1 MKVLVINGSPK
12 KEGNTK
18 IALDIMK
25 EELIK
30 LGIEVEDF
38 HVGSK
43 INGCLGCM
51 KCTEMLNGTCII
63 KNDVVNE
70 AVQKIIE
77 SDGVILSSPTYY
89 ANISGTMKSFL
100 DRVFFVAGVNGG
112 LFRHKVGA
120 SISPVRRAGA
130 VETISALDKYF
141 TISEMFTSTSTYWN
155 MIYGATPGEVLKD
168 EEGIQTIKTLA
179 KNMGF
184 LLKSLD
190 LGKKAGLAPEQEVR
204 ISTNFIR

>member
-1 MKVLVINGSPK
+1 MKVLAINGSPR

-25 EELIK
+25 DELTK
-30 LGIEVEDF
+30 LGIEVEEF

-51 KCTEMLNGTCII
+51 KCTEMLNETCII
-63 KNDVVNE
+63 KNDIVNE
-70 AVQKIIE
+70 AIQKIIE
-77 SDGVILSSPTYY
+77 SDGIILSSPTYY

-141 TISEMFTSTSTYWN
+141 TISEMFVSSSTYWN
-155 MIYGATPGEVLKD
+155 MIYGAVPGEVSQD
-168 EEGIQTIKTLA
+168 EEGIQTVRILA

-190 LGKKAGLAPEQEVR
+190 LGKKAGLVPEKEEK
-204 ISTNFIR
+204 IMTNFVR

>member
-1 MKVLVINGSPK
+1 MKVLVINGSPR

-18 IALDIMK
+18 IALGIMK
-25 EELIK
+25 DELTK
-30 LGIEVEDF
+30 LGIEIEEL

-51 KCTEMLNGTCII
+51 KCAEMLNETCII
-63 KNDVVNE
+63 KNDIVNE

-120 SISPVRRAGA
+120 SISSVRRAGA
-130 VETISALDKYF
+130 VETINALDKYF
-141 TISEMFTSTSTYWN
+141 TISEMFISTSTYWN
-155 MIYGATPGEVLKD
+155 MIYGAAPGEVLED
-168 EEGIQTIKTLA
+168 EEGIQTVRILA

-190 LGKKAGLAPEQEVR
+190 LGKKAGLVPEKEEK
-204 ISTNFIR
+204 IMTNFIR